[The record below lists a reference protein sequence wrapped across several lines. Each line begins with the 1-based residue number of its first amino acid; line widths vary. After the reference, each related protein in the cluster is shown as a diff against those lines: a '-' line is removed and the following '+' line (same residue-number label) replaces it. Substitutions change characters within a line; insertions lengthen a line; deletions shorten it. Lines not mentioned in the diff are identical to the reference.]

1 MCSFTLVFC
10 FQNVPWCYCDQCP
23 VLSGTSPV
31 LPLKISH
38 LGKTLVSIRQITV
51 KLLNGME
58 QKKVNILAL
67 AIYAIHTHTHTHAHT
82 HTHTHTHTCSLISQF
97 FSFIE
102 FIKIIIGLIVQITL
116 FYLLSLPE
124 HKFHGGRLLDFYL
137 ALVFTSEKAMAPH
150 SSTVAWKIPWME
162 EPRRL

>member
-1 MCSFTLVFC
+1 MQLPLLFVQLTYEIYALCAQSLQSCPTLCNPIDCSPADFKLFSIILILMCSFTLVFC

-82 HTHTHTHTCSLISQF
+82 HTHTHTYALLLVNSFPSLN
-97 FSFIE
+97 
-102 FIKIIIGLIVQITL
+102 L
-116 FYLLSLPE
+116 
-124 HKFHGGRLLDFYL
+124 
-137 ALVFTSEKAMAPH
+137 
-150 SSTVAWKIPWME
+150 
-162 EPRRL
+162 